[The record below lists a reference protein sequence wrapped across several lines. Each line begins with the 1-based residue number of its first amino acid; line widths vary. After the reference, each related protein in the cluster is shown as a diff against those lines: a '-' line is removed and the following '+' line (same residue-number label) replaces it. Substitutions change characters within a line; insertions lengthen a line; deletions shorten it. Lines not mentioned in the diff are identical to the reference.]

1 MAIVALAGKH
11 LAKVLEIEAASNG
24 APWSERAFRN
34 ELDNP
39 QGVFVVSE
47 EKGGEVSGFG
57 GMWMVVDEAH
67 ITTLAVDPSFR
78 RRGIGAKIMR
88 VLLDEAKRR
97 GMSCSTLEV
106 RAGNEAAIALYE
118 SLGYVRVS
126 VRRRYYPDN
135 REDAVI
141 MWLYEL

>member
-1 MAIVALAGKH
+1 MAIVALAEKH
-11 LAKVLEIEAASNG
+11 LARVLEIEAASNG

-34 ELDNP
+34 EIDNP

-47 EKGGEVSGFG
+47 EKGHQVTGFG

-67 ITTLAVDPSFR
+67 ITTLAVDPAHR

-88 VLLDEAKRR
+88 VLLDEARAR
-97 GMSCSTLEV
+97 GMTCSTLEV
-106 RAGNEAAIALYE
+106 RAGNEAAIMLYE
-118 SLGYVRVS
+118 SLGYVRVA